1 MTNNTQRVL
10 TGIVGAPLVV
20 LIMYAGGI
28 PFAVLVLAIALIAQ
42 YELYRLMEQGGLQPQ
57 RVAGLV
63 LGVLVVLHPLVPW
76 FLALT
81 LAGFLVLIAASP
93 FHTGDKQPLHNLSA
107 TVFGVIYPSG
117 FLAFLLS
124 LRTARGVFVDDIE
137 AFYLTL
143 TTILLVWAADTFAY
157 FVGRSFGKHKLAPS
171 VSPKKTWEGS
181 VGGALGALLV
191 AVVLK
196 LTLLGFV
203 DWIHILVIALICG
216 IVSQLGDLAES
227 KMKRSV
233 GAKDSGAILPGHG
246 GLLDRFD
253 AMILASPLVYL
264 YLDLVA
270 RLFEQP

>member
-1 MTNNTQRVL
+1 MTNTTQRIL
-10 TGIVGAPLVV
+10 TGVIGAPLVI
-20 LIMYAGGI
+20 LFMYAGGI
-28 PFAVLVLAIALIAQ
+28 PFAVLVLAVALIAQ
-42 YELYRLMEQGGLQPQ
+42 YELYRMMEQGGLQPQ
-57 RVAGLV
+57 RVAGLI
-63 LGVLVVLHPLVPW
+63 LGALVVLHPLVPW
-76 FLALT
+76 FLALA
-81 LAGFLVLIAASP
+81 LAGVLILIAASP
-93 FHTGDKQPLHNLSA
+93 FYVKDQQPLQNLSA

-124 LRTARGVFVDDIE
+124 LRTARGDFVDNIE

-157 FVGRSFGKHKLAPS
+157 VAGRSFGKHKLAPS

-181 VGGALGALLV
+181 AGGAIGALAV
-191 AVVLK
+191 AIVLK
-196 LTLLGFV
+196 LTLLDFV
-203 DWIHILVIALICG
+203 DWIHILVFALICG

-233 GAKDSGAILPGHG
+233 GAKDSGTILPGHG

-264 YLDLVA
+264 YLDQVA
-270 RLFEQP
+270 RLFEHP

>member
-1 MTNNTQRVL
+1 MTNTTQRIL
-10 TGIVGAPLVV
+10 TGVIGAPLVI
-20 LIMYAGGI
+20 LFMYAGGI
-28 PFAVLVLAIALIAQ
+28 PFAVLVLAVALIAQ
-42 YELYRLMEQGGLQPQ
+42 YELYRMMELGGLHPQ
-57 RVAGLV
+57 RVAGLI
-63 LGVLVVLHPLVPW
+63 LGALVVLHPLVPW
-76 FLALT
+76 FLALA
-81 LAGFLVLIAASP
+81 LAGVLILIATSP
-93 FHTGDKQPLHNLSA
+93 FHVKDQQPLQNLSA

-124 LRTARGVFVDDIE
+124 LRTARGDFVDNIE

-157 FVGRSFGKHKLAPS
+157 VAGRSFGKHKLAPS

-181 VGGALGALLV
+181 AGGAIGALAV
-191 AVVLK
+191 AIVLK
-196 LTLLGFV
+196 LTLLDFV
-203 DWIHILVIALICG
+203 DWIHILVFAMICG

-233 GAKDSGAILPGHG
+233 GAKDSGTILPGHG

-264 YLDLVA
+264 YLDQVA
-270 RLFEQP
+270 RLFEHP